1 MNRTETELL
10 RAAAVRFREEN
21 LTESG
26 KKAPVPASLDRRV
39 RRLIRREREG
49 KSISIKTLTLLAA
62 ALLTVGVVVLG
73 LPMLREAAVKV
84 PVTEQA
90 GPAETDHVPAVN
102 TDPAETDDVPKNEPH
117 SGIGEPAAPTQDPV
131 PTPEEVSGLLS
142 GVNEAITD
150 AMGGGDMT
158 FSRQWLDYTYNIAYL
173 EKLYGGEPSFVDS
186 EEVSAWGAEYA
197 SRSIAEQ
204 NRMPTLY
211 QAVHEL
217 GIPEEDFS
225 ALNRWRA
232 QNGGDEMILKE
243 QERYGRSF
251 PRSHKTTVP
260 TSKQYKCSDGEWIT
274 LILLDYAK
282 LAGSLYRMLDIEKE
296 VAEMGVTDYG
306 SMVAHRVE
314 LSELVASRFALKTA
328 DEWTELFR
336 QYDLVG
342 GKIPH
347 FADVNTDE
355 QAWANG
361 FLEHYTFRNGETGI
375 LPVPPIN
382 ISTFTRDP
390 SHYADLPGE
399 HTDEVLAEYGYS
411 EEEIAAMHQR
421 GAVR

>member
-186 EEVSAWGAEYA
+186 EAVSAWGAEYA

-243 QERYGRSF
+243 QEIHALYLPEDEARHELKSPIALEYDG
-251 PRSHKTTVP
+251 TVYAWRDLVMM
-260 TSKQYKCSDGEWIT
+260 QREGT
-274 LILLDYAK
+274 LETVIPADT
-282 LAGSLYRMLDIEKE
+282 LAQHIRW
-296 VAEMGVTDYG
+296 VAEWC
-306 SMVAHRVE
+306 SM
-314 LSELVASRFALKTA
+314 
-328 DEWTELFR
+328 
-336 QYDLVG
+336 
-342 GKIPH
+342 
-347 FADVNTDE
+347 
-355 QAWANG
+355 
-361 FLEHYTFRNGETGI
+361 TGI
-375 LPVPPIN
+375 V
-382 ISTFTRDP
+382 
-390 SHYADLPGE
+390 
-399 HTDEVLAEYGYS
+399 S
-411 EEEIAAMHQR
+411 ENVMRRYLEQIP
-421 GAVR
+421 

>member
-1 MNRTETELL
+1 MEKPLSGIKVIELSNYVAAPGCARMLAEMGAEVIKIEAFGGDAWRFTSNAIIRRGDEESPVYEIYNIGKRSICINIKDEKGYELL
-10 RAAAVRFREEN
+10 MKMLDTADVFITNTR
-21 LTESG
+21 LKSL
-26 KKAPVPASLDRRV
+26 KKLGLDADTITAKYPSLIYASLDGYGDKGPDANTPGFDTMAFWSRTGFV
-39 RRLIRREREG
+39 RDM
-49 KSISIKTLTLLAA
+49 S
-62 ALLTVGVVVLG
+62 VVANEYPVG
-73 LPMLREAAVKV
+73 LPTSIGDCVAGTVLAMEILTALYQRSNTGKGCAVKA
-84 PVTEQA
+84 T
-90 GPAETDHVPAVN
+90 
-102 TDPAETDDVPKNEPH
+102 
-117 SGIGEPAAPTQDPV
+117 
-131 PTPEEVSGLLS
+131 
-142 GVNEAITD
+142 
-150 AMGGGDMT
+150 
-158 FSRQWLDYTYNIAYL
+158 
-173 EKLYGGEPSFVDS
+173 LYG
-186 EEVSAWGAEYA
+186 
-197 SRSIAEQ
+197 
-204 NRMPTLY
+204 T
-211 QAVHEL
+211 
-217 GIPEEDFS
+217 GIWMMS
-225 ALNRWRA
+225 S
-232 QNGGDEMILKE
+232 MILQE